1 MILPI
6 WFWILQPPVIV
17 YLQVR
22 EYIDD
27 TEDYV
32 NIQLD
37 NQRNELIQLQLT
49 LTIAS
54 FAVAVETLI
63 AGWFGM
69 NIPCTLYHTEGLFWP
84 FVLCMT
90 IGCIMLFLVILGYAR
105 WKKLLGSWNPL
116 LCPGLR
122 IVFYTHQTPNLI
134 LLQASHTIY
143 IHSKMLLYLPLCKS
157 IWNKLMLREVS
168 HEWISFGETN
178 LEV

>member
-1 MILPI
+1 MAQLYLTRKWIQNQQPETLLGTIVSNSPVPAAPNLRRLNSARSRSGSLVSNHFNYYDVEDLEMLLEAYFMQLEGTRNKILS
-6 WFWILQPPVIV
+6 
-17 YLQVR
+17 VR

-105 WKKLLGSWNPL
+105 WKKLLGS
-116 LCPGLR
+116 
-122 IVFYTHQTPNLI
+122 
-134 LLQASHTIY
+134 
-143 IHSKMLLYLPLCKS
+143 
-157 IWNKLMLREVS
+157 
-168 HEWISFGETN
+168 
-178 LEV
+178 

>member
-1 MILPI
+1 MSLIFPI
-6 WFWILQPPVIV
+6 PFCFVQPPVIV
-17 YLQVR
+17 YFQVR

-69 NIPCTLYHTEGLFWP
+69 NIPCTLYHTDGVFWP
-84 FVLCMT
+84 FVLCLT
-90 IGCIMLFLVILGYAR
+90 AGCIILFLVILGYAR
-105 WKKLLGSWNPL
+105 WKKLLGS
-116 LCPGLR
+116 
-122 IVFYTHQTPNLI
+122 
-134 LLQASHTIY
+134 
-143 IHSKMLLYLPLCKS
+143 
-157 IWNKLMLREVS
+157 
-168 HEWISFGETN
+168 
-178 LEV
+178 

>member
-1 MILPI
+1 MCKLSPLSINPSGILVYIWNMPMNFPI
-6 WFWILQPPVIV
+6 LFCILHPPDIV

-54 FAVAVETLI
+54 FAVAVETLV

-69 NIPCTLYHTEGLFWP
+69 NIPCTLNHKHGVFWP
-84 FVLCMT
+84 FVLCLT
-90 IGCIMLFLVILGYAR
+90 VGCIMLFLVILGYAR
-105 WKKLLGSWNPL
+105 WKKLLGS
-116 LCPGLR
+116 
-122 IVFYTHQTPNLI
+122 
-134 LLQASHTIY
+134 
-143 IHSKMLLYLPLCKS
+143 
-157 IWNKLMLREVS
+157 
-168 HEWISFGETN
+168 
-178 LEV
+178 